1 MIVLHYIKIKNH
13 WTRNRCY
20 MVCLIRIVRLLPIL
34 SILFHPTMQASPTML
49 EDKIELEDKAQL
61 ENRTKLESEPEN
73 FLENKYHLN
82 TEALLDHQFSP
93 AINRFWNENAKVNT
107 FESIKGGTIHT
118 IHIATGQAN
127 AIVISQGRNE
137 STLKYKELAFELNQQ
152 GYDVFLI
159 DHRGQGLSTR
169 LGGDAHRGHVQAFQ
183 DYVLDLTTFVETL
196 QLDTKYQSR
205 FLLSHSMGGTIS
217 ALYLQQKTHPFQAS
231 AFFSPMFSINLGALP
246 TFLAKLI
253 SYISDLICTWFSDLA
268 CYAPGSGPYFSPPF
282 EGNSL
287 TSSEKRYHSALNT
300 FEINTKTQ
308 LGGPSMR
315 WVNESLYASEKA
327 IEQASK
333 IDIPMIIV
341 QAGADSIVKAEGQQA
356 FFANNQRCEHNQF
369 IEVINAKHELLLEQD
384 KYRIPAIAA
393 VLDFFKQS
401 QQGKLTCTK

>member
-1 MIVLHYIKIKNH
+1 MIVLNYIKIKNY
-13 WTRNRCY
+13 WTRNGCY
-20 MVCLIRIVRLLPIL
+20 MVCLIRILRLLPIL

-49 EDKIELEDKAQL
+49 EDKIQLEDKTQL
-61 ENRTKLESEPEN
+61 ENKAQPESKTEN
-73 FLENKYHLN
+73 FLDNKYHLN
-82 TEALLDHQFSP
+82 TEALLDDQFSP

-107 FESIKGGTIHT
+107 FESINGGTIHT

-137 STLKYKELAFELNQQ
+137 STLKYKELVFELNQQ
-152 GYDVFLI
+152 GYDIFLI
-159 DHRGQGLSTR
+159 DHRGQGLSSR
-169 LGGDAHRGHVQAFQ
+169 LGGDAHRGHVQEFQ
-183 DYVLDLTTFVETL
+183 DYVVDLTTFVETL
-196 QLDTKYQSR
+196 QLDTKYHSR

-217 ALYLQQKTHPFQAS
+217 ALYLQQQAHPFQAS

-246 TFLAKLI
+246 AFLAKLI
-253 SYISDLICTWFSDLA
+253 SYISDLICAWFSDLA
-268 CYAPGSGPYFSPPF
+268 CYAPGSGPYFSNPF

-287 TSSEKRYHSALNT
+287 TSSEKRYRSALST

-327 IEQASK
+327 ITDAAQ
-333 IDIPMIIV
+333 IDIPMIVI
-341 QAGADSIVKAEGQQA
+341 QAGADSIVTAEGQQA
-356 FFANNQRCEHNQF
+356 FFANNTRCQHNQF
-369 IEVINAKHELLLEQD
+369 ITIANAQHELLLEQD
-384 KYRIPAIAA
+384 KYRIPAITA